1 MTIRQLLAQTK
12 INFAP
17 EKGGEG
23 SLFEHGSHDTEGG
36 DGEQPA
42 DPAPQG
48 DGSQEGAQPTASEGG
63 EGQEPEQPTQDG
75 SAQVLL
81 PQDFDIQ
88 SVPEKFRTED
98 GKVHVGS
105 LLKSYT
111 EMEKAYS
118 ERKPVEAPESY
129 EINYPEIEG
138 FDKET
143 LQQSIPEDDFL
154 LQAAL
159 EAGKEAGM
167 TQEQMDTLLSK
178 TISSVMQ
185 QEASPEQMKEEVKY
199 LGGGDERKGRE
210 VIDRNV
216 KFFRNHLSEEAF
228 NTLSNSMT
236 SADAVKMVDEIRQS
250 VMEPRMSSGAA
261 PVSPSLTEEDLRGKM
276 RGEAYWNPQHPE
288 HEKVVKEV
296 TEGFEK
302 LYPGTRK
309 AG

>member
-1 MTIRQLLAQTK
+1 M
-12 INFAP
+12 F
-17 EKGGEG
+17 
-23 SLFEHGSHDTEGG
+23 SHGSHDTEGG
-36 DGEQPA
+36 GEDPQPA
-42 DPAPQG
+42 PEGTEQG
-48 DGSQEGAQPTASEGG
+48 QPDAQTTPSEG
-63 EGQEPEQPTQDG
+63 EPEPEQQTEGQDG

-81 PQDFDIQ
+81 PQDFDIN

-118 ERKPVEAPESY
+118 ERKPAEAPESY

-143 LQQSIPEDDFL
+143 IQQSIPEDDFL

-159 EAGKEAGM
+159 DAGKEAGL
-167 TQEQMDTLLSK
+167 TQEQMDTLLNK
-178 TISSVMQ
+178 TISTVMQ
-185 QEASPEQMKEEVKY
+185 QEASPEQMQEEVKR
-199 LGGGDERKGRE
+199 LGDGNENKGRE
-210 VIDRNV
+210 VIDRNI

-236 SADAVKMVDEIRQS
+236 NAEAVKMADEIRKS

-261 PVSPSLTEEDLRGKM
+261 PVSPSLTEDDLRGKM
-276 RGEAYWNPQHPE
+276 RQEAYWNPTHPD
-288 HEKVVKEV
+288 HEQVVKEV